1 MFIIQKFIPAVSWLY
16 AQIAGIGDHE
26 DRKPQRY
33 SVWWGG
39 KSHTHI
45 MTPRG
50 TEPENGGRGNHSN
63 LQGREKQI

>member
-1 MFIIQKFIPAVSWLY
+1 MKTENLRGTQS
-16 AQIAGIGDHE
+16 G
-26 DRKPQRY
+26 R
-33 SVWWGG
+33 GG

-63 LQGREKQI
+63 LQGREKQM